1 MSNLYLWNK
10 VKQPPV
16 SALKQITGGRLRGMT
31 DINPQWRIEAITE
44 HFGQCGVGWHYEIV
58 NLWTVSG
65 ADGELMAF
73 AHVHLFT
80 HHEGNTS
87 MPIVGVGGAAL
98 VAKEKD
104 GLRANDEGYK
114 MAVTDALSVAMKQL
128 GFGADI
134 YMGKFDGSKYKQE
147 QVKVSDARIKELIDQ
162 INGLEGDAKKN
173 AYKFAMKEC
182 SEVGDLDADRKIK
195 EGVAK

>member
-1 MSNLYLWNK
+1 
-10 VKQPPV
+10 
-16 SALKQITGGRLRGMT
+16 
-31 DINPQWRIEAITE
+31 
-44 HFGQCGVGWHYEIV
+44 
-58 NLWTVSG
+58 
-65 ADGELMAF
+65 MAF

-80 HHEGNTS
+80 HYKGNTS
-87 MPIVGVGGAAL
+87 MPIVGIGGAAL

-162 INGLEGDAKKN
+162 INQLEGDAKKN
-173 AYKFAMKEC
+173 AYKFAMNEC
-182 SEVGDLDADRKIK
+182 SEVSDLDAARKIK
-195 EGVAK
+195 EGVSK